1 VVNSNVDHRFNMCN
15 KRPMGCQALRARR
28 RAQQEG
34 LRMRRDERLLTVQE
48 VATRMRVSSMTV
60 YRLIKSGELRASRIG
75 HSYRLRKAEVDAYL
89 ERGMV

>member
-1 VVNSNVDHRFNMCN
+1 
-15 KRPMGCQALRARR
+15 
-28 RAQQEG
+28 
-34 LRMRRDERLLTVQE
+34 MRRDERLLTVQE

-60 YRLIKSGELRASRIG
+60 YRLIKAGELQASRVG